1 MKRGFLISVG
11 AYLGLWLVLEALF
24 PAPSYAYLD
33 PGTGNVLVY
42 LAISL
47 VGTVLYF
54 VKNIVYA
61 IMGRAKGERR
71 PEKQLHHERI
81 LMFSEGRSYYYTFK
95 PVIDAFLR
103 RGVPFSYIT
112 MDVEDPALT
121 IENDLMNSR
130 YIGTGSAAFARA
142 AGRRADIMLST
153 TPNIGT
159 PGFPMPRPRRVT
171 NLAHICHGVGD
182 IAMYQKGA
190 LDHYDAV
197 LMVGDFMLPSIRK
210 VEELRGLP
218 PKECVSLGL
227 PYLDE
232 LAAKARKKEGR
243 STPPVVLVAPSW
255 GNKGCLNICGPNF
268 LLDLA
273 KAGYDVILR
282 PHPQSLK
289 VETEMLDTIHE
300 MLRDYP
306 NVSFDTE
313 MDATAS
319 MSRADVMISD
329 KSCVRFDFA
338 FLYEKPVI
346 TLDIPVRNPEL
357 YEVADLG
364 VIWEDTVAARLG
376 EVVSPEDFNNIVP
389 VVERALKT
397 PSSAIAA
404 FREESVACWGRSGE
418 AIAQWTV
425 DTLARM
431 DADDVIECED
441 AEQIRRLV
449 AEGGFDVAMLGYRSG
464 DLYYFRERIL
474 RRSMN
479 FVWKGVVHEVIEPRG
494 RVVYSSAKIVHK
506 KLKKG
511 DPLRNLFI
519 YQRHIAGG
527 MRLDGRQQFY
537 YGRELFY
544 CSMYAQAVAVLE
556 QFLRGDGW
564 AVNKAEACRTLYYCH
579 RALGDGDRAVSALTD
594 AFLYLPPR
602 AQDCCLL
609 AAELFAQKNYA
620 CARYW
625 YEHALQSP
633 ERAEEGGFVADGYS
647 SFIPLINLVAVCV
660 ALGDLPAAVRYNER
674 AGALKPGHP
683 SYLANAEYFKR
694 TGALP

>member
-182 IAMYQKGA
+182 IAMYQKGS

-329 KSCVRFDFA
+329 KSCVRFDSFTRSPSSPWTSPCA
-338 FLYEKPVI
+338 TPNSTRWRTWASSGKTPWPPVWAKWSRPR
-346 TLDIPVRNPEL
+346 TSTTSCPWWNAPSRRLPPPSPPSARNPWPAGAGA
-357 YEVADLG
+357 VKP
-364 VIWEDTVAARLG
+364 
-376 EVVSPEDFNNIVP
+376 SPSGPWTPWPAWTPNTRPKLPPPKRNST
-389 VVERALKT
+389 ALAGYAFKET
-397 PSSAIAA
+397 PCR
-404 FREESVACWGRSGE
+404 FC
-418 AIAQWTV
+418 
-425 DTLARM
+425 M
-431 DADDVIECED
+431 
-441 AEQIRRLV
+441 
-449 AEGGFDVAMLGYRSG
+449 
-464 DLYYFRERIL
+464 
-474 RRSMN
+474 
-479 FVWKGVVHEVIEPRG
+479 K
-494 RVVYSSAKIVHK
+494 YSSCPSRSSTGPSI
-506 KLKKG
+506 
-511 DPLRNLFI
+511 
-519 YQRHIAGG
+519 
-527 MRLDGRQQFY
+527 
-537 YGRELFY
+537 
-544 CSMYAQAVAVLE
+544 
-556 QFLRGDGW
+556 
-564 AVNKAEACRTLYYCH
+564 
-579 RALGDGDRAVSALTD
+579 SA
-594 AFLYLPPR
+594 ASS
-602 AQDCCLL
+602 
-609 AAELFAQKNYA
+609 
-620 CARYW
+620 
-625 YEHALQSP
+625 SP
-633 ERAEEGGFVADGYS
+633 TTTA
-647 SFIPLINLVAVCV
+647 
-660 ALGDLPAAVRYNER
+660 
-674 AGALKPGHP
+674 
-683 SYLANAEYFKR
+683 
-694 TGALP
+694 

>member
-182 IAMYQKGA
+182 IAMYQKGS

-346 TLDIPVRNPEL
+346 TLDIPVR
-357 YEVADLG
+357 
-364 VIWEDTVAARLG
+364 
-376 EVVSPEDFNNIVP
+376 
-389 VVERALKT
+389 
-397 PSSAIAA
+397 
-404 FREESVACWGRSGE
+404 
-418 AIAQWTV
+418 
-425 DTLARM
+425 TL
-431 DADDVIECED
+431 ECC
-441 AEQIRRLV
+441 
-449 AEGGFDVAMLGYRSG
+449 SG
-464 DLYYFRERIL
+464 DLADL
-474 RRSMN
+474 KVKSCD
-479 FVWKGVVHEVIEPRG
+479 IEAWSP
-494 RVVYSSAKIVHK
+494 
-506 KLKKG
+506 
-511 DPLRNLFI
+511 
-519 YQRHIAGG
+519 
-527 MRLDGRQQFY
+527 RQQKYF
-537 YGRELFY
+537 EV
-544 CSMYAQAVAVLE
+544 CSCSNLGDAQARRLHIRIKGKDGKNYLAHTLNNTCVA
-556 QFLRGDGW
+556 
-564 AVNKAEACRTLYYCH
+564 
-579 RALGDGDRAVSALTD
+579 
-594 AFLYLPPR
+594 PPR
-602 AQDCCLL
+602 MLIALL
-609 AAELFAQKNYA
+609 ENNLQPDGSVVIP
-620 CARYW
+620 
-625 YEHALQSP
+625 EAL
-633 ERAEEGGFVADGYS
+633 RAYMGGTEV
-647 SFIPLINLVAVCV
+647 LV
-660 ALGDLPAAVRYNER
+660 P
-674 AGALKPGHP
+674 KH
-683 SYLANAEYFKR
+683 
-694 TGALP
+694 

>member
-1 MKRGFLISVG
+1 
-11 AYLGLWLVLEALF
+11 
-24 PAPSYAYLD
+24 
-33 PGTGNVLVY
+33 
-42 LAISL
+42 
-47 VGTVLYF
+47 
-54 VKNIVYA
+54 
-61 IMGRAKGERR
+61 
-71 PEKQLHHERI
+71 
-81 LMFSEGRSYYYTFK
+81 
-95 PVIDAFLR
+95 
-103 RGVPFSYIT
+103 
-112 MDVEDPALT
+112 
-121 IENDLMNSR
+121 
-130 YIGTGSAAFARA
+130 
-142 AGRRADIMLST
+142 
-153 TPNIGT
+153 
-159 PGFPMPRPRRVT
+159 
-171 NLAHICHGVGD
+171 
-182 IAMYQKGA
+182 MYQKGS

-273 KAGYDVILR
+273 RAGYDVILR

-404 FREESVACWGRSGE
+404 FREETVACWGRSGE

-431 DADDVIECED
+431 DAGH
-441 AEQIRRLV
+441 A
-449 AEGGFDVAMLGYRSG
+449 
-464 DLYYFRERIL
+464 
-474 RRSMN
+474 
-479 FVWKGVVHEVIEPRG
+479 
-494 RVVYSSAKIVHK
+494 
-506 KLKKG
+506 
-511 DPLRNLFI
+511 
-519 YQRHIAGG
+519 
-527 MRLDGRQQFY
+527 
-537 YGRELFY
+537 
-544 CSMYAQAVAVLE
+544 AQAAP
-556 QFLRGDGW
+556 QT
-564 AVNKAEACRTLYYCH
+564 K
-579 RALGDGDRAVSALTD
+579 
-594 AFLYLPPR
+594 
-602 AQDCCLL
+602 
-609 AAELFAQKNYA
+609 
-620 CARYW
+620 
-625 YEHALQSP
+625 
-633 ERAEEGGFVADGYS
+633 
-647 SFIPLINLVAVCV
+647 
-660 ALGDLPAAVRYNER
+660 
-674 AGALKPGHP
+674 
-683 SYLANAEYFKR
+683 
-694 TGALP
+694 

>member
-1 MKRGFLISVG
+1 
-11 AYLGLWLVLEALF
+11 
-24 PAPSYAYLD
+24 
-33 PGTGNVLVY
+33 
-42 LAISL
+42 
-47 VGTVLYF
+47 
-54 VKNIVYA
+54 
-61 IMGRAKGERR
+61 
-71 PEKQLHHERI
+71 
-81 LMFSEGRSYYYTFK
+81 MFSEGRSYYYTFK

-159 PGFPMPRPRRVT
+159 PGFPMPRPRRVA

-182 IAMYQKGA
+182 IAMYQKGS

-273 KAGYDVILR
+273 RAGYDVILR

-376 EVVSPEDFNNIVP
+376 EVSPEDFNNIVP

-404 FREESVACWGRSGE
+404 FREETVACWGRSGE

-431 DADDVIECED
+431 DAGH
-441 AEQIRRLV
+441 A
-449 AEGGFDVAMLGYRSG
+449 
-464 DLYYFRERIL
+464 
-474 RRSMN
+474 
-479 FVWKGVVHEVIEPRG
+479 
-494 RVVYSSAKIVHK
+494 
-506 KLKKG
+506 
-511 DPLRNLFI
+511 
-519 YQRHIAGG
+519 
-527 MRLDGRQQFY
+527 
-537 YGRELFY
+537 
-544 CSMYAQAVAVLE
+544 AQAAP
-556 QFLRGDGW
+556 QT
-564 AVNKAEACRTLYYCH
+564 K
-579 RALGDGDRAVSALTD
+579 
-594 AFLYLPPR
+594 
-602 AQDCCLL
+602 
-609 AAELFAQKNYA
+609 
-620 CARYW
+620 
-625 YEHALQSP
+625 
-633 ERAEEGGFVADGYS
+633 
-647 SFIPLINLVAVCV
+647 
-660 ALGDLPAAVRYNER
+660 
-674 AGALKPGHP
+674 
-683 SYLANAEYFKR
+683 
-694 TGALP
+694 

>member
-61 IMGRAKGERR
+61 IMGRAKG
-71 PEKQLHHERI
+71 
-81 LMFSEGRSYYYTFK
+81 SYYYTFK

-103 RGVPFSYIT
+103 RSVPFSYIT

-182 IAMYQKGA
+182 IAMYQKGS

-232 LAAKARKKEGR
+232 LAAKAHKKEGR

-431 DADDVIECED
+431 DAEH
-441 AEQIRRLV
+441 A
-449 AEGGFDVAMLGYRSG
+449 
-464 DLYYFRERIL
+464 
-474 RRSMN
+474 
-479 FVWKGVVHEVIEPRG
+479 
-494 RVVYSSAKIVHK
+494 
-506 KLKKG
+506 
-511 DPLRNLFI
+511 
-519 YQRHIAGG
+519 
-527 MRLDGRQQFY
+527 
-537 YGRELFY
+537 
-544 CSMYAQAVAVLE
+544 
-556 QFLRGDGW
+556 
-564 AVNKAEACRTLYYCH
+564 AEA
-579 RALGDGDRAVSALTD
+579 
-594 AFLYLPPR
+594 
-602 AQDCCLL
+602 
-609 AAELFAQKNYA
+609 AATKT
-620 CARYW
+620 
-625 YEHALQSP
+625 
-633 ERAEEGGFVADGYS
+633 
-647 SFIPLINLVAVCV
+647 
-660 ALGDLPAAVRYNER
+660 
-674 AGALKPGHP
+674 K
-683 SYLANAEYFKR
+683 
-694 TGALP
+694 

>member
-11 AYLGLWLVLEALF
+11 AYLGIWLVLEALF

-61 IMGRAKGERR
+61 IMGRAKGERP
-71 PEKQLHHERI
+71 PEHQLHHARI
-81 LMFSEGRSYYYTFK
+81 LVFSAGRSYYYTFK

-182 IAMYQKGA
+182 IAMYQKGS

-431 DADDVIECED
+431 DAEH
-441 AEQIRRLV
+441 A
-449 AEGGFDVAMLGYRSG
+449 
-464 DLYYFRERIL
+464 
-474 RRSMN
+474 
-479 FVWKGVVHEVIEPRG
+479 
-494 RVVYSSAKIVHK
+494 
-506 KLKKG
+506 
-511 DPLRNLFI
+511 
-519 YQRHIAGG
+519 
-527 MRLDGRQQFY
+527 
-537 YGRELFY
+537 
-544 CSMYAQAVAVLE
+544 
-556 QFLRGDGW
+556 
-564 AVNKAEACRTLYYCH
+564 AEA
-579 RALGDGDRAVSALTD
+579 
-594 AFLYLPPR
+594 
-602 AQDCCLL
+602 
-609 AAELFAQKNYA
+609 AATKT
-620 CARYW
+620 
-625 YEHALQSP
+625 
-633 ERAEEGGFVADGYS
+633 
-647 SFIPLINLVAVCV
+647 
-660 ALGDLPAAVRYNER
+660 
-674 AGALKPGHP
+674 K
-683 SYLANAEYFKR
+683 
-694 TGALP
+694 